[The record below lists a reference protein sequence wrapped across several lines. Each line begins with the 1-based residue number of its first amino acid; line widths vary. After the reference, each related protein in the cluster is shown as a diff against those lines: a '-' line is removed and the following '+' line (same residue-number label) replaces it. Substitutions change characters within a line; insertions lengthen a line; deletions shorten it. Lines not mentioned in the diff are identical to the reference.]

1 MKVNCTEN
9 VQAKTMTERRQTSTK
24 QQKKS
29 KDEKRVKFHQ
39 DIVFNEMIKDGE
51 SAEILNFLRRKSV
64 DIDVNERNEHG
75 RTALKNLIM
84 NDNLKCVKVLVQQGA
99 DVNKEDE
106 NGRILEIFIF
116 SFCIYTCKHMFPLR
130 DIYVA

>member
-1 MKVNCTEN
+1 MIVNCTEN
-9 VQAKTMTERRQTSTK
+9 VHARTMTERRQSSTK

-29 KDEKRVKFHQ
+29 KDERRVKFRQ
-39 DIVFNEMIKDGE
+39 DVVFNEMIKDGE

-75 RTALKNLIM
+75 RTALKDLIM
-84 NDNLKCVKVLVQQGA
+84 SDNLKCVKILIQQGA

-106 NGRILEIFIF
+106 NGKIL
-116 SFCIYTCKHMFPLR
+116 
-130 DIYVA
+130 